1 MFNDN
6 IIKISSCCKKH
17 YVFIAD
23 QMAKKV
29 AFNET
34 QQITIFHTIWCSP
47 HAKLCLVC
55 ILRPLFLQFDNI
67 THFPFAGVIL
77 LYILPETYCVLP
89 VFAPQGNMIVNT
101 IFNQT
106 ESYFSLRV
114 LLKEMSFDSRATDD
128 LTLLNDLLN
137 LGQVLFRKQERL

>member
-17 YVFIAD
+17 YAFIAD

-47 HAKLCLVC
+47 HAKLFLVC
-55 ILRPLFLQFDNI
+55 VLQPPFLQFDNI

-77 LYILPETYCVLP
+77 LYISSETYC
-89 VFAPQGNMIVNT
+89 
-101 IFNQT
+101 
-106 ESYFSLRV
+106 
-114 LLKEMSFDSRATDD
+114 SFRS
-128 LTLLNDLLN
+128 
-137 LGQVLFRKQERL
+137 LGQYDCEYNIQSNGKLFFFACSSKRNEF